1 MYGYFSVNSCTNP
14 KYDYIKFMV
23 MNRAYSYLDTNYD
36 LDRIFYDYKNKP
48 SNHGYKCFR
57 DLLLAMVKEDD
68 TIVVLTLFQLGN
80 TIMEIYRTLSVMRA
94 KQVRLIVNKWK
105 VDISITMKKVIES
118 SAKALAAYENEQLLK
133 HNCYDETNLNE
144 YRKYAGYRFRNNC
157 VNYRT
162 YSYSNIIRGGRLSE
176 YY

>member
-1 MYGYFSVNSCTNP
+1 MYGYFMINSYKNP
-14 KYDYIKFMV
+14 KYDYIKFMLI
-23 MNRAYSYLDTNYD
+23 NKAYSYLNANYD

-48 SNHGYKCFR
+48 SNPGYKCFR
-57 DLLLAMVKEDD
+57 DLLLEMVKEDD

-118 SAKALAAYENEQLLK
+118 SAKALVAYENEQLLK
-133 HNCYDETNLNE
+133 SNCYDETSLND
-144 YRKYAGYRFRNNC
+144 YRKYAGYRFRNSY
-157 VNYRT
+157 VNYCT
-162 YSYSNIIRGGRLSE
+162 YSCKNI
-176 YY
+176 